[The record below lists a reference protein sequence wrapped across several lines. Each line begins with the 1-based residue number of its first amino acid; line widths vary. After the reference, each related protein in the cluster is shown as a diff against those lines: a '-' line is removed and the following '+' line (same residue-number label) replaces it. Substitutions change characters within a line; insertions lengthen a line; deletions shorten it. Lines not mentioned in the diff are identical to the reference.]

1 VCLNVKSG
9 ANSVQVIF
17 VYCLGS
23 CFKSELFLTESVGSL
38 GSLFSV
44 LPSGFF
50 QQYMV
55 AHAIVKKK
63 KKNILQ
69 RVLVGRVAW
78 LLRKVGLEKVAE
90 AGARNAWNLLF

>member
-63 KKNILQ
+63 KKKKKN
-69 RVLVGRVAW
+69 
-78 LLRKVGLEKVAE
+78 LE
-90 AGARNAWNLLF
+90 RLFSLEFGIK